1 MNEDFGRK
9 LRNLRQQRRLKI
21 KQVAELVGVFP
32 RQISE
37 YEKGTMMP
45 SIRTLEWLCKFYGV
59 TASELLGF

>member
-32 RQISE
+32 RQISG

-45 SIRTLEWLCKFYGV
+45 SIRTLEWLCEFYGV

>member
-9 LRNLRQQRRLKI
+9 LRNLRQQRWLKI
-21 KQVAELVGVFP
+21 KQVAEFVGVFP
-32 RQISE
+32 RQISG

-45 SIRTLEWLCKFYGV
+45 SFRTLERLCEFYGV